1 MQAGGVER
9 RRRLVKLVGEER
21 GLEREAVDREWVSFK
36 TLVSAAE
43 PLEVV
48 RWGAV
53 TREEAGGQRSAPC
66 LEEGGVVC

>member
-1 MQAGGVER
+1 
-9 RRRLVKLVGEER
+9 
-21 GLEREAVDREWVSFK
+21 VSFK
-36 TLVSAAE
+36 TLVSAAR

-53 TREEAGGQRSAPC
+53 TREEAGGQRSAPR